1 MQDVNPHPTRFD
13 ARPVD
18 DRVLFGREREFAL
31 LGGFLDD
38 IGTKSHPRGVAGLIS
53 EAASS

>member
-1 MQDVNPHPTRFD
+1 
-13 ARPVD
+13 VD

-38 IGTKSHPRGVAGLIS
+38 LGAHSGSFLIRGEARIGKSALLDEAKRRRAGS
-53 EAASS
+53 A

>member
-1 MQDVNPHPTRFD
+1 MQHVNPRHTRFD

-38 IGTKSHPRGVAGLIS
+38 IGAGDMPRGQ
-53 EAASS
+53 AASS